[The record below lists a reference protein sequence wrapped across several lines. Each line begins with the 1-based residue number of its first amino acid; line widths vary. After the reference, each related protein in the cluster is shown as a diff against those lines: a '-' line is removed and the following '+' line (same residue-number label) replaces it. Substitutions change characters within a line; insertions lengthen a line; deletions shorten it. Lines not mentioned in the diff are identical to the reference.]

1 MTRIC
6 PQCSQENNDQA
17 VFCSRCAYR
26 FLPAEDA
33 ASLNN
38 TVPVSEPAVPPHVAY
53 MGYVAQANP
62 QQAGAPQ
69 TYGLP
74 QQPTG
79 PLQPVGP
86 APYTPQPSP
95 TSESALQ
102 ALQPGGSAYVQPGY
116 GVPAGDPYGAPGGVY
131 QQQQQMP
138 FPTMQTPPGQPGMQ
152 SPGQPGMQPPP
163 GQPYFQPAG
172 QQHSVGQGLP
182 VVQRAFAGKGTPLMH
197 TSWLLDGKQ
206 VSPSDLR
213 SAIVEKV
220 QQRYPN
226 ELKVSQEHLSERDAV
241 LEERDY
247 VRIERAPANI
257 FIYVAPFGNDLY
269 ISRTT
274 TVQPTLSPVR
284 IAVLGALFLLM
295 LIGFIISA
303 ASGSAAIPSLFSA
316 ILLIFF
322 VAIALHTLV
331 LWLTE
336 KDYLV
341 YLRPNIL
348 NDFRIDDGAILE
360 HIADRGIREAAKEL
374 ELDESVLATPARN
387 YPARQPM
394 RLI

>member
-1 MTRIC
+1 MARIC
-6 PQCSQENNDQA
+6 PQCSQENHDQA
-17 VFCSRCAYR
+17 IFCSRCGYR
-26 FLPAEDA
+26 FSPAEDA
-33 ASLNN
+33 APLNN
-38 TVPVSEPAVPPHVAY
+38 YTPAPSPAAPSHIANLG
-53 MGYVAQANP
+53 GYAAQANP
-62 QQAGAPQ
+62 QQAGVPQAYRPAQPAP
-69 TYGLP
+69 
-74 QQPTG
+74 
-79 PLQPVGP
+79 GP

-95 TSESALQ
+95 TAESALQ
-102 ALQPGGSAYVQPGY
+102 ALQPGGSAYGQGGVPGY
-116 GVPAGDPYGAPGGVY
+116 GAQAGDPYGAPGGMY
-131 QQQQQMP
+131 QQQQQVP
-138 FPTMQTPPGQPGMQ
+138 FPNMQTPPGQPE
-152 SPGQPGMQPPP
+152 MQPPP
-163 GQPYFQPAG
+163 GQPYFQPAR
-172 QQHSVGQGLP
+172 QHSAGQGLP

-213 SAIVEKV
+213 SAIVEKI

-257 FIYVAPFGNDLY
+257 FIYVTPFANDLY

-274 TVQPTLSPVR
+274 TVQPPLSPVR

-316 ILLIFF
+316 ILLTFF
-322 VAIALHTLV
+322 VAIALHSVV

-336 KDYLV
+336 KDFLV

-348 NDFRIDDGAILE
+348 NDFRIDDSAILE
-360 HIADRGIREAAKEL
+360 HIADRGMRDAAKEL
-374 ELDESVLATPARN
+374 GLDDTVLSAPARN
-387 YPARQPM
+387 YPARQPL

>member
-6 PQCSQENNDQA
+6 PQCSQENHDQA
-17 VFCSRCAYR
+17 IFCSRCGYR
-26 FLPAEDA
+26 FSPAEDVA
-33 ASLNN
+33 PLNN
-38 TVPVSEPAVPPHVAY
+38 YAPAPEPAVPPAY
-53 MGYVAQANP
+53 MGYAAQANP
-62 QQAGAPQ
+62 PQ
-69 TYGLP
+69 SGNP
-74 QQPTG
+74 QVYRPAQPAA
-79 PLQPVGP
+79 GP

-95 TSESALQ
+95 TAESALQ
-102 ALQPGGSAYVQPGY
+102 SLQPGGTAYGQGGTPGY
-116 GVPAGDPYGAPGGVY
+116 GAPTGDPYGAPGGMY
-131 QQQQQMP
+131 QQQQQLP
-138 FPTMQTPPGQPGMQ
+138 FPNTPPSPGQPGMQ
-152 SPGQPGMQPPP
+152 SPQGQQPPP
-163 GQPYFQPAG
+163 GQPYFQPAR
-172 QQHSVGQGLP
+172 QHSTGQGLA

-206 VSPSDLR
+206 VSPSDIR

-257 FIYVAPFGNDLY
+257 FIYVMPFGNDLY

-295 LIGFIISA
+295 LIGFIVSA
-303 ASGSAAIPSLFSA
+303 ASASAAIPSLFSA

-322 VAIALHTLV
+322 VAIALHSLV

-336 KDYLV
+336 KDFLV

-348 NDFRIDDGAILE
+348 NDFRIDDSAILE

-374 ELDESVLATPARN
+374 DLDDSVLSAPARN
-387 YPARQPM
+387 YPARQPL

>member
-1 MTRIC
+1 MARIC
-6 PQCSQENNDQA
+6 PQCSQENHDQA
-17 VFCSRCAYR
+17 IFCSRCGYR
-26 FLPAEDA
+26 FSPAEDA
-33 ASLNN
+33 APLNN
-38 TVPVSEPAVPPHVAY
+38 YAPAPSPAAPSHIANLG
-53 MGYVAQANP
+53 GYAAQANP
-62 QQAGAPQ
+62 QQAGVPQAYRPAQPAP
-69 TYGLP
+69 
-74 QQPTG
+74 
-79 PLQPVGP
+79 GP

-95 TSESALQ
+95 TAESALQ
-102 ALQPGGSAYVQPGY
+102 ALQPGGSAYGQGGVPGY
-116 GVPAGDPYGAPGGVY
+116 GAQAGDPYGAPGGMY
-131 QQQQQMP
+131 QQQQQVP
-138 FPTMQTPPGQPGMQ
+138 FPNMQTPPGQPE
-152 SPGQPGMQPPP
+152 MQPPP
-163 GQPYFQPAG
+163 GQPYFQPAR
-172 QQHSVGQGLP
+172 QHSAGQGLP

-213 SAIVEKV
+213 SAIVEKI

-257 FIYVAPFGNDLY
+257 FIYVTPFANDLY

-274 TVQPTLSPVR
+274 TVQPPLSPVR

-316 ILLIFF
+316 ILLTFF
-322 VAIALHTLV
+322 VAIALHSVV

-336 KDYLV
+336 KDFLV

-348 NDFRIDDGAILE
+348 NDFRIDDSAILE
-360 HIADRGIREAAKEL
+360 HIADRGMRDAAKEL
-374 ELDESVLATPARN
+374 GLDDTVLSAPARN
-387 YPARQPM
+387 YPARQPL

>member
-1 MTRIC
+1 MARMC
-6 PQCSQENNDQA
+6 PQCSLENNDQA
-17 VFCSRCAYR
+17 IFCSRCGYR
-26 FLPAEDA
+26 FSPVEDA
-33 ASLNN
+33 ALLNN
-38 TVPVSEPAVPPHVAY
+38 YAPAPPPPVVAPHNAYIGYSAQPDPQPAGDKQAY
-53 MGYVAQANP
+53 
-62 QQAGAPQ
+62 QQA
-69 TYGLP
+69 
-74 QQPTG
+74 
-79 PLQPVGP
+79 PLVPNGP
-86 APYTPQPSP
+86 APYTPQPPP
-95 TSESALQ
+95 TADSAF
-102 ALQPGGSAYVQPGY
+102 QPGGSAYGQGAPGY
-116 GVPAGDPYGAPGGVY
+116 GAPNGDPYGAPGGVY
-131 QQQQQMP
+131 QQQQQIP
-138 FPTMQTPPGQPGMQ
+138 FPNMQTPPGQPGMQ

-163 GQPYFQPAG
+163 SQPYFQPAR
-172 QQHSVGQGLP
+172 QHSAGQGLP

-206 VSPSDLR
+206 VSPADLR

-257 FIYVAPFGNDLY
+257 FIYVTSFGEDLY

-284 IAVLGALFLLM
+284 IAVLGILFLLM
-295 LIGFIISA
+295 LIGFILSA
-303 ASGSAAIPSLFSA
+303 ASGSAIASLFSA

-322 VAIALHTLV
+322 VAIGLHSLV
-331 LWLTE
+331 LWFTE
-336 KDYLV
+336 KDYLA

-360 HIADRGIREAAKEL
+360 HIADRGMREAAKEL
-374 ELDESVLATPARN
+374 DLDEGVLAVPARN
-387 YPARQPM
+387 YLARQPL

>member
-1 MTRIC
+1 MARLC
-6 PQCSQENNDQA
+6 PQCSQENHDQA
-17 VFCSRCAYR
+17 VFCSRCGYR
-26 FLPAEDA
+26 FSPAEDA
-33 ASLNN
+33 APLNN
-38 TVPVSEPAVPPHVAY
+38 YAPVPAPPPAAPLHTAY
-53 MGYVAQANP
+53 SGYAAQANP
-62 QQAGAPQ
+62 PQSSNPQSYEPVQPAP
-69 TYGLP
+69 
-74 QQPTG
+74 
-79 PLQPVGP
+79 GP

-95 TSESALQ
+95 PAESALSS
-102 ALQPGGSAYVQPGY
+102 LQPGGSAYGQGATPGF
-116 GVPAGDPYGAPGGVY
+116 GASTGDPYGAPGSMY
-131 QQQQQMP
+131 QQQQQIP
-138 FPTMQTPPGQPGMQ
+138 FPNMQPP
-152 SPGQPGMQPPP
+152 PGQPGMQPPP
-163 GQPYFQPAG
+163 GQPYFQPPR
-172 QQHSVGQGLP
+172 QHSAGQGLP

-206 VSPSDLR
+206 VSSSDVR

-226 ELKVSQEHLSERDAV
+226 ELKVSQEHLSERDTV

-247 VRIERAPANI
+247 VRIERAPTNI
-257 FIYVAPFGNDLY
+257 FIYVTPFGSDLY

-303 ASGSAAIPSLFSA
+303 ASASAAIPSLFSA

-322 VAIALHTLV
+322 VAIALHSLV

-336 KDYLV
+336 KDFLV

-348 NDFRIDDGAILE
+348 NDFRIDDSAILE
-360 HIADRGIREAAKEL
+360 HIADRGIREAAKEVG
-374 ELDESVLATPARN
+374 LDDTILSAPARN
-387 YPARQPM
+387 YPARQPL

>member
-1 MTRIC
+1 MVRIC
-6 PQCSQENNDQA
+6 PQCSQENHDQA
-17 VFCSRCAYR
+17 IFCSRCGYR
-26 FLPAEDA
+26 FSAAEDA
-33 ASLNN
+33 APLNN
-38 TVPVSEPAVPPHVAY
+38 YAPAPSPAAPPHIAN
-53 MGYVAQANP
+53 MGGYAAQTNP
-62 QQAGAPQ
+62 PQAGGAPQ
-69 TYGLP
+69 AYRP
-74 QQPTG
+74 AQPAA
-79 PLQPVGP
+79 GP
-86 APYTPQPSP
+86 APFTPQPSP
-95 TSESALQ
+95 TAESALQ
-102 ALQPGGSAYVQPGY
+102 ALQPGGPAYGQG
-116 GVPAGDPYGAPGGVY
+116 GDPYGAPGGMY
-131 QQQQQMP
+131 QQQQQVP
-138 FPTMQTPPGQPGMQ
+138 FPNMQPAPGQPEMQ
-152 SPGQPGMQPPP
+152 APGQIGMQPAP
-163 GQPYFQPAG
+163 GQPYFQPAR
-172 QQHSVGQGLP
+172 QHNTGQGLP

-206 VSPSDLR
+206 VLPSDLR

-257 FIYVAPFGNDLY
+257 FIYVTPFGNDLY

-322 VAIALHTLV
+322 VAIALHSLV

-336 KDYLV
+336 KDFLV

-348 NDFRIDDGAILE
+348 NDFRIDDSAILE

-374 ELDESVLATPARN
+374 NLDDTVLLTPARN
-387 YPARQPM
+387 YPARQPL